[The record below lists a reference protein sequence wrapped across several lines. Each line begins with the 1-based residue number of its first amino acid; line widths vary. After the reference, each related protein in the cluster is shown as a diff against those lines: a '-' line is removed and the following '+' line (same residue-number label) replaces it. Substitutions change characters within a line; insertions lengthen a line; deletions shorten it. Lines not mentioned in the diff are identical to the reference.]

1 MWDTLESHRNIEA
14 INTKTKIKKR
24 TKRNKNQKKK
34 KEIKSCRVIFYFNNK
49 KISVLPTSG
58 H

>member
-1 MWDTLESHRNIEA
+1 LKRLIQKQKS
-14 INTKTKIKKR
+14 KK
-24 TKRNKNQKKK
+24 TKRNKNQKKKK